1 LPLADVVKKS
11 SPDQVAPERLLP
23 CYMPSG
29 LQTVAL
35 VIGRLSEEA
44 LALEW

>member
-1 LPLADVVKKS
+1 MPLANVVKERGS
-11 SPDQVAPERLLP
+11 DQVAPERLLP
-23 CYMPSG
+23 GDVPGG

-35 VIGRLSEEA
+35 VIGRLTEEA